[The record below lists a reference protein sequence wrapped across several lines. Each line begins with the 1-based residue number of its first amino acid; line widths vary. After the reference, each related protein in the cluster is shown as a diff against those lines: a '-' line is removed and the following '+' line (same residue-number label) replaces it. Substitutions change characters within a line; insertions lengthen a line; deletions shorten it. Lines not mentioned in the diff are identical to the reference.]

1 MGRQKQ
7 VECRICLKKMRN
19 DTLERRME
27 QHEKKTNGIDDAGSF
42 RSGVCGKVGKH
53 KQVECK
59 ICLKTMRN
67 DTLET
72 HMKTHENK
80 PCSIDVVTEK

>member
-1 MGRQKQ
+1 MLASTILPALVSALAR
-7 VECRICLKKMRN
+7 
-19 DTLERRME
+19 
-27 QHEKKTNGIDDAGSF
+27 EKPNGIDEAGSF
-42 RSGVCGKVGKH
+42 RCGVCGKVGKH

-67 DTLET
+67 DTLER

-80 PCSIDVVTEK
+80 PCSIDVVTI